1 MTKVHNFSAGPA
13 VLPQSAID
21 AGIEALKNF
30 AGTNLS
36 ILEVSH
42 RSKEYVAVMDEAC
55 SIVKELW
62 SLDDSYDVVYLQ
74 GGASTQFLMVA
85 YNLLNTKGAYV
96 DTGTW
101 SSKAIKEAQNFGEVD
116 VVASS
121 KDKGYTYIPKDIVAP
136 SDADFLHYTSNNTI
150 YGSQFHHIP
159 ETNVPLVC
167 DMSSDIFSRRVDATK
182 FDLIYAGAQK
192 NLGPAGATLV
202 VVKKDI
208 LGKVSRVIPTM
219 LDYRT
224 HIEKESMFNTPP
236 VFAVFVVLQ
245 TLKWIKER
253 GIDQIEADNKAKA
266 ALLYDEIDR
275 NAAFNGP
282 VSKEDR
288 SMMNA
293 TFLMTDPSRE
303 ADFLNACK
311 EANISGVKG
320 HRSVGGFRASMYNA
334 LTLDSVQALVD
345 VMKTFN

>member
-121 KDKGYTYIPKDIVAP
+121 KDKGYTYIPK
-136 SDADFLHYTSNNTI
+136 
-150 YGSQFHHIP
+150 
-159 ETNVPLVC
+159 
-167 DMSSDIFSRRVDATK
+167 
-182 FDLIYAGAQK
+182 
-192 NLGPAGATLV
+192 
-202 VVKKDI
+202 
-208 LGKVSRVIPTM
+208 
-219 LDYRT
+219 
-224 HIEKESMFNTPP
+224 
-236 VFAVFVVLQ
+236 
-245 TLKWIKER
+245 
-253 GIDQIEADNKAKA
+253 
-266 ALLYDEIDR
+266 
-275 NAAFNGP
+275 
-282 VSKEDR
+282 
-288 SMMNA
+288 
-293 TFLMTDPSRE
+293 
-303 ADFLNACK
+303 
-311 EANISGVKG
+311 
-320 HRSVGGFRASMYNA
+320 
-334 LTLDSVQALVD
+334 
-345 VMKTFN
+345 